1 MRVNVAVRG
10 SAADVRA
17 AVESVGATRVDDETD
32 ADAVLAVGE
41 DALLSL
47 AERPVAT
54 PVLPVGVD
62 AGRYAVATD
71 AATEALESLSSGSY
85 WTERHAS
92 LAADVDGETVGHAV
106 TDVTLVRSEPAKISG
121 YRVSTTEETLAR
133 FRSDGVVAATPLGS
147 TGYARAAGGPV
158 LAPGTGVVVVPIGP
172 FSTRSSHWVLRPDLG
187 LTVDRREGDVTLL
200 LDGREVR
207 RVGPDTTVRLRQDRT
222 LSLLRVSDGGRDWKN
237 SNE

>member
-1 MRVNVAVRG
+1 MCVNVAARG
-10 SAADVRA
+10 PTADVRA
-17 AVESVGATRVDDETD
+17 VVASVGATLVDDESD
-32 ADAVLAVGE
+32 ADAVLTVGE

-54 PVLPVGVD
+54 PILPVGID
-62 AGRYAVATD
+62 AGRYAVSTNAV
-71 AATEALESLSSGSY
+71 AAALEALSTGSY
-85 WTERHAS
+85 WTERHAL
-92 LAADVDGETVGHAV
+92 LAADVDGDPVGRAV
-106 TDVTLVRSEPAKISG
+106 TDVTLVRSDPAKISG
-121 YRVSTTEETLAR
+121 YRVATTDETIAR

-172 FSTRSSHWVLRPDLG
+172 FSTRSSRWVLQPDVS
-187 LTVDRREGDVTLL
+187 LTVDRKEGDVTLL

-207 RVGPDTTVRLRQDRT
+207 RIGPDSTVTLRRDRA
-222 LSLLRVSDGGRDWKN
+222 LSLLRVTDDGRDWKN